1 MSIIIIVLLVIVLI
15 VAIVLK
21 KKQDNQANAA
31 PKKNAAQKTV
41 KKPTARPARKTA
53 ATTEAPAPAPE
64 PQKTTPIPDNLRQKL
79 EQLIQGNHFQ
89 SAEAQ
94 INQALKQDSS
104 QHELY
109 IYLLDLHIA
118 QKDEIAIDQLIRH
131 IHALKLDD
139 IVQSAEAKHREY
151 EKNKQPD
158 AIEFNSSS
166 QQRTHQ
172 SNVAAQDN
180 TSEFDALVQPSSSQS
195 FDDLQSELVAP
206 TQDAKPTE
214 EVKPTEAKVEFQ
226 PLDFNFSVD
235 TKAAPEATPEKT
247 ETPVANEQK
256 PLEFSFSLEPIT
268 TEQAE
273 SEPEAAPVAKP
284 DAGLEFKL
292 VDDVD
297 TAPQKAEAIV
307 AEDKADEKAD
317 EALPSLDFTF
327 DAPQVESAEPA
338 EIATEVVKNT
348 TEQPAIVFEETT
360 APVEIVEVA
369 AVEEVPEIAAVQK
382 VPVVTATTSPN
393 DPLTKSFPDLQQL
406 DETEL
411 DLDLA
416 AQYIE
421 LGAYDSARVLLQNDR
436 TSLNA
441 EQQQRAE
448 MLLNKIAS

>member
-1 MSIIIIVLLVIVLI
+1 MSTIIIVLLVIVLV
-15 VAIVLK
+15 VAIILK

-31 PKKNAAQKTV
+31 PKKTAAQKTV

-53 ATTEAPAPAPE
+53 ATTEAPVPAPE

-118 QKDEIAIDQLIRH
+118 QKDDIAVNRLLNQVKELNVADITQTAESKYNAYEQKKIDDATARAQNIQQT
-131 IHALKLDD
+131 AA
-139 IVQSAEAKHREY
+139 QSAA
-151 EKNKQPD
+151 PD
-158 AIEFNSSS
+158 HSA
-166 QQRTHQ
+166 
-172 SNVAAQDN
+172 
-180 TSEFDALVQPSSSQS
+180 EFDALVQSTSTQT

-214 EVKPTEAKVEFQ
+214 EVKPTEAKVDFQ

-273 SEPEAAPVAKP
+273 PEPEAAPVAKP

-327 DAPQVESAEPA
+327 DAPKVESAEPA

-382 VPVVTATTSPN
+382 VPVVTATTSP
-393 DPLTKSFPDLQQL
+393 DVPLTKSFPDLQQL

>member
-1 MSIIIIVLLVIVLI
+1 MSTIIIVLLVIVLV
-15 VAIVLK
+15 VAVVLK
-21 KKQDNQANAA
+21 KRGDD
-31 PKKNAAQKTV
+31 AQ
-41 KKPTARPARKTA
+41 KTA
-53 ATTEAPAPAPE
+53 ATKKVAANKSAKKGVAQKASRTRLAQDEQPTAPPATKE
-64 PQKTTPIPDNLRQKL
+64 IPDNVRQKI
-79 EQLIQGNHFQ
+79 EQFIQNGNFQ
-89 SAEAQ
+89 TAEVE
-94 INQALKQDSS
+94 INQLLKQDNS

-109 IYLLDLHIA
+109 LYLLDLHIA
-118 QKDEIAIDQLIRH
+118 QKDEIAIDQLIKH

-214 EVKPTEAKVEFQ
+214 EVKPTEAKVDFQ

-273 SEPEAAPVAKP
+273 PEPEAAPVAKP

-307 AEDKADEKAD
+307 A
-317 EALPSLDFTF
+317 
-327 DAPQVESAEPA
+327 
-338 EIATEVVKNT
+338 
-348 TEQPAIVFEETT
+348 EETT

>member
-214 EVKPTEAKVEFQ
+214 EVKPTEAKVDFQ

-273 SEPEAAPVAKP
+273 PEPEAAPVAKP

-307 AEDKADEKAD
+307 A
-317 EALPSLDFTF
+317 
-327 DAPQVESAEPA
+327 
-338 EIATEVVKNT
+338 
-348 TEQPAIVFEETT
+348 EETT

-382 VPVVTATTSPN
+382 VPVVTATTSPD

>member
-1 MSIIIIVLLVIVLI
+1 MSLPIIVLLVIVLV
-15 VAIVLK
+15 VAFVLK
-21 KKQDNQANAA
+21 KRGDDAEKAAAAKKVTANKSA
-31 PKKNAAQKTV
+31 KKGVAQKTSRTRLAQDEQPV
-41 KKPTARPARKTA
+41 APP
-53 ATTEAPAPAPE
+53 ATTE
-64 PQKTTPIPDNLRQKL
+64 IPDNLRQKI
-79 EQLIQGNHFQ
+79 EQFIQNGNFQ
-89 SAEAQ
+89 TAEVE
-94 INQALKQDSS
+94 INQLLKQDNS

-109 IYLLDLHIA
+109 LYLLDLHIA
-118 QKDEIAIDQLIRH
+118 QKDEIAIDQLIKH
-131 IHALKLDD
+131 IHALRLND
-139 IVQSAEAKHREY
+139 IVESAEAKRRDY

-158 AIEFNSSS
+158 AIEFNSPS
-166 QQRTHQ
+166 QQRTSQ

-180 TSEFDALVQPSSSQS
+180 SSEFDALVQPSSSQS

-214 EVKPTEAKVEFQ
+214 EVKPTEAKVDFQ

-273 SEPEAAPVAKP
+273 PEPEAAPVAKP
-284 DAGLEFKL
+284 HAGLEFKL

-307 AEDKADEKAD
+307 A
-317 EALPSLDFTF
+317 
-327 DAPQVESAEPA
+327 
-338 EIATEVVKNT
+338 
-348 TEQPAIVFEETT
+348 EETT

>member
-1 MSIIIIVLLVIVLI
+1 M
-15 VAIVLK
+15 
-21 KKQDNQANAA
+21 
-31 PKKNAAQKTV
+31 
-41 KKPTARPARKTA
+41 
-53 ATTEAPAPAPE
+53 
-64 PQKTTPIPDNLRQKL
+64 
-79 EQLIQGNHFQ
+79 
-89 SAEAQ
+89 
-94 INQALKQDSS
+94 
-104 QHELY
+104 
-109 IYLLDLHIA
+109 YLLDLHIA
-118 QKDEIAIDQLIRH
+118 QKDEIAIDQLIKH

-214 EVKPTEAKVEFQ
+214 EVKPTEAKVDFQ

-273 SEPEAAPVAKP
+273 PEPEAAPVAKP

-307 AEDKADEKAD
+307 A
-317 EALPSLDFTF
+317 
-327 DAPQVESAEPA
+327 
-338 EIATEVVKNT
+338 
-348 TEQPAIVFEETT
+348 EETT

-382 VPVVTATTSPN
+382 VPVVTATTSPD

-421 LGAYDSARVLLQNDR
+421 LGAYDSARMLLQNDR

>member
-1 MSIIIIVLLVIVLI
+1 MSTIIIVLLVIVLV
-15 VAIVLK
+15 VAVVLK
-21 KKQDNQANAA
+21 KRGDDAEKAAAAKKVTANKSAKKGVAQKTSRTRLAQDEQPAAPPATTGIPDNTRQKIEQFIQNGNFQTAEVEINQLLKQDN
-31 PKKNAAQKTV
+31 
-41 KKPTARPARKTA
+41 
-53 ATTEAPAPAPE
+53 
-64 PQKTTPIPDNLRQKL
+64 
-79 EQLIQGNHFQ
+79 
-89 SAEAQ
+89 
-94 INQALKQDSS
+94 S

-109 IYLLDLHIA
+109 LYLLDLHIA
-118 QKDEIAIDQLIRH
+118 QKDEIAIDQLIKH

-214 EVKPTEAKVEFQ
+214 EVKPTEAKVDFQ

-273 SEPEAAPVAKP
+273 PEPEAAPVAKP

-307 AEDKADEKAD
+307 A
-317 EALPSLDFTF
+317 
-327 DAPQVESAEPA
+327 
-338 EIATEVVKNT
+338 
-348 TEQPAIVFEETT
+348 EETT

>member
-1 MSIIIIVLLVIVLI
+1 MSTIIIVLLVIVLV
-15 VAIVLK
+15 VAVVLK
-21 KKQDNQANAA
+21 KRGDD
-31 PKKNAAQKTV
+31 AQ
-41 KKPTARPARKTA
+41 KTA
-53 ATTEAPAPAPE
+53 ATKKVAANKSAKKGVA
-64 PQKTTPIPDNLRQKL
+64 QKASRTRLAQDEQPTATKEIPDNVRQKI
-79 EQLIQGNHFQ
+79 EQFIQNGNFQ
-89 SAEAQ
+89 TAEVE
-94 INQALKQDSS
+94 INQLLKQDNS

-109 IYLLDLHIA
+109 LYLLDLHIA
-118 QKDEIAIDQLIRH
+118 QKDEIAIDQLIKH

-158 AIEFNSSS
+158 ASEFNSSS

-214 EVKPTEAKVEFQ
+214 EVKPTEAKVDFQ

-273 SEPEAAPVAKP
+273 PEPEAAPVAKP

-307 AEDKADEKAD
+307 AEDKAD

>member
-1 MSIIIIVLLVIVLI
+1 MSTIIIVLLVIVL
-15 VAIVLK
+15 VFAIILK
-21 KKQDNQANAA
+21 KKQDNQTNAA
-31 PKKNAAQKTV
+31 PKKGTAKT
-41 KKPTARPARKTA
+41 TAKATA
-53 ATTEAPAPAPE
+53 AKKTSRTSLAKEQITPE
-64 PQKTTPIPDNLRQKL
+64 PQQTTPISDDARQKI

-118 QKDEIAIDQLIRH
+118 QKDDIAVNRLLNQVKELNVADITQTAESKYNAYEQKKIDDATARAQNIQKT
-131 IHALKLDD
+131 AA
-139 IVQSAEAKHREY
+139 QSAA
-151 EKNKQPD
+151 PD
-158 AIEFNSSS
+158 HSA
-166 QQRTHQ
+166 
-172 SNVAAQDN
+172 
-180 TSEFDALVQPSSSQS
+180 EFDALVQSTSTQS

-214 EVKPTEAKVEFQ
+214 EAKPTEDKVDFE

-273 SEPEAAPVAKP
+273 PEPEAAPAAKP

-307 AEDKADEKAD
+307 AEDKADEKAA
-317 EALPSLDFTF
+317 ETLPSLDFTF

-338 EIATEVVKNT
+338 EIATEAAENT

-360 APVEIVEVA
+360 APVEVAEVA
-369 AVEEVPEIAAVQK
+369 AVEEVPEIAAVQE
-382 VPVVTATTSPN
+382 VPVVTATTSTD

-436 TSLNA
+436 TGLNA

>member
-1 MSIIIIVLLVIVLI
+1 MSLPIIVLLVIVLV
-15 VAIVLK
+15 VAFVLK
-21 KKQDNQANAA
+21 KRGDDAEKAAAAKKVTANKSAKKGVAQKTSRTRLAQDEQPAAPPATTGIPDNTRQKIEQFIQNGNFQTAEVEINQLLKQDN
-31 PKKNAAQKTV
+31 
-41 KKPTARPARKTA
+41 
-53 ATTEAPAPAPE
+53 
-64 PQKTTPIPDNLRQKL
+64 
-79 EQLIQGNHFQ
+79 
-89 SAEAQ
+89 
-94 INQALKQDSS
+94 S

-109 IYLLDLHIA
+109 LYLLDLHIA
-118 QKDEIAIDQLIRH
+118 QKDEIAIDQVIKH
-131 IHALKLDD
+131 IHALRLND
-139 IVQSAEAKHREY
+139 IVQSAEAKRRDY

-158 AIEFNSSS
+158 ANAFNSSS

-214 EVKPTEAKVEFQ
+214 EVKPTEAKVDFQ

-235 TKAAPEATPEKT
+235 TKAALEATPEKT

-273 SEPEAAPVAKP
+273 PEPEAAPVAKP

-307 AEDKADEKAD
+307 A
-317 EALPSLDFTF
+317 
-327 DAPQVESAEPA
+327 
-338 EIATEVVKNT
+338 
-348 TEQPAIVFEETT
+348 EETT

>member
-1 MSIIIIVLLVIVLI
+1 MSTIIIALLVVVLV
-15 VAIVLK
+15 VAVVLK
-21 KKQDNQANAA
+21 KRGDNQGNTAS
-31 PKKNAAQKTV
+31 KKGASKT
-41 KKPTARPARKTA
+41 AKTA
-53 ATTEAPAPAPE
+53 ATKKVSRTTLAREEQEAAP
-64 PQKTTPIPDNLRQKL
+64 QSTSPIPDSLRQKL
-79 EQLIQGNHFQ
+79 EQQIQIGNYQ
-89 SAEAQ
+89 TVEAQ
-94 INQALKQDSS
+94 INQALKQDNT

-109 IYLLDLHIA
+109 LFLLDLHLA
-118 QKDEIAIDQLIRH
+118 QKDDFAADQLIKH
-131 IHALKLDD
+131 VHALKLED
-139 IVQSAEAKHREY
+139 IAQAAEAKHREY
-151 EKNKQPD
+151 ERNRQPD
-158 AIEFNSSS
+158 SIEFSPSHF
-166 QQRTHQ
+166 QQPHTP
-172 SNVAAQDN
+172 AAIPVQNHTAD
-180 TSEFDALVQPSSSQS
+180 FDALVQTPAKQS

-214 EVKPTEAKVEFQ
+214 EVKPTEAKVDFQ

-273 SEPEAAPVAKP
+273 PEPEAAPVAKP

-307 AEDKADEKAD
+307 AEDKADE
-317 EALPSLDFTF
+317 ALPSLDFTF

-348 TEQPAIVFEETT
+348 TEQPDIVFEETT

-441 EQQQRAE
+441 EQQQRSE